1 MPEAR
6 PSGPVRESGT
16 KGVVREVIMLK
27 RKVHGASRSSGGSKT
42 KSDNCS
48 MGPQVGRNW
57 IQLRNET
64 RKGSDDANGD
74 MVTLIVNNRYESD
87 HEKFCAPNSL
97 DFPLS

>member
-16 KGVVREVIMLK
+16 KGVVREVVMSK
-27 RKVHGASRSSGGSKT
+27 RKVRGASRSSGGSKI

-57 IQLRNET
+57 IQSRNET

-87 HEKFCAPNSL
+87 HEKFCTPNFL
-97 DFPLS
+97 GFPLS